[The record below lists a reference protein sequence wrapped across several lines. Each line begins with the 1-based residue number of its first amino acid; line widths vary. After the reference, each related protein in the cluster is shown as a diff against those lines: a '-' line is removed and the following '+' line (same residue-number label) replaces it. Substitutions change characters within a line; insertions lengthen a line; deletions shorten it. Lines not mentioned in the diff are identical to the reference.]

1 MGKSTSQSKDKVS
14 LTTGEERIVAAPK
27 LNYGPR
33 LPRRLDTRLALVG
46 CGGIARWHL
55 EAARS
60 LGAQVVALCDPRT
73 EAAAALRDEFFP
85 QAEVVAD
92 FRDLVER
99 SDIDA
104 FDLATHP
111 EVRVKQIE
119 AALRARKHVLS
130 QKPFVTDLQVGL
142 RLTGLA
148 AVESRVLAVN
158 QNGRWAPH
166 FAWLRAALAKDLLGD
181 LHTLDLR
188 VEWDHT
194 WTRGTAFEKIHHLV
208 LGDFGIHWFDM
219 AATAFGGRLAR
230 SVFARAVP
238 APEQEILPPA
248 LASALIDFGDGLATL
263 AFSAQAKHGPQE
275 SFCAVGSK
283 GTLRGRGPVC
293 GIETLEYHGPRGKS
307 EIKLKGKWFP
317 DGFRGSLAEFLHAV
331 EFRKKPPHCAADN
344 LLSLMVCFAAMR
356 SASTGRP
363 VKPGVDAPKWTK

>member
-1 MGKSTSQSKDKVS
+1 MKSATSKSKDKVS
-14 LTTGEERIVAAPK
+14 LAAGQERVVAPPK
-27 LNYGPR
+27 LNYGPH

-60 LGAQVVALCDPRT
+60 LGAPVVALCDPRAD
-73 EAAAALRDEFFP
+73 AAAALRDEFFP
-85 QAEVVAD
+85 NAEVVAD
-92 FRDLVER
+92 FRELLER
-99 SDIDA
+99 RDIEA

-130 QKPFVTDLQVGL
+130 QKPFVTDLKVGL

-148 AVESRVLAVN
+148 AVENRVLAVN

-166 FAWLRAALAKDLLGD
+166 FAWLRTALEKGLLGD

-194 WTRGTAFEKIHHLV
+194 WTQGTAFEKIHHLV

-219 AATAFGGRLAR
+219 AVTAFGARWAR
-230 SVFARAVP
+230 SVFAKAVG
-238 APEQEILPPA
+238 APEQMIRPPA
-248 LASALIDFGDGLATL
+248 LASAIIDFGDGLATL
-263 AFSAQAKHGPQE
+263 AFSAHARHGPQE

-293 GIETLEYHGPRGKS
+293 GIRTLEYHGPRGKS
-307 EIKLKGKWFP
+307 EIPLEGQWFP

-331 EFRKKPPHCAADN
+331 EFRKQPSHCAADN
-344 LLSLMVCFAAMR
+344 MFSLMVCFAAMR

-363 VKPGVDAPKWTK
+363 VRPGDDAPKWTK